1 VEARLGR
8 TFADVPAGNVVVY
21 LGSSG
26 QVAVAV
32 NGGSA
37 AEALGGAAGEVTISR
52 VSATG
57 GP

>member
-8 TFADVPAGNVVVY
+8 TFADVPAGEVVVY

-37 AEALGGAAGEVTISR
+37 AEALGGSAGELTISR
-52 VSATG
+52 PATD